1 MSKRKEKKR
10 RTSQTAAGQFSIFLI
25 VNRSKLVPRVLI
37 KIHTVEVNW
46 FFLNLSFFFFGSFFC
61 CGLGCQQLWSEK
73 RVREWYSRL
82 GKRQLWNVGVVTGF
96 RRSASSMCWLC
107 PTQFPILRR
116 SQIAI
121 GNRKDKRWSAEYEPS
136 STLMMWERD

>member
-46 FFLNLSFFFFGSFFC
+46 FFKIFLSSFLAVFF
-61 CGLGCQQLWSEK
+61 
-73 RVREWYSRL
+73 
-82 GKRQLWNVGVVTGF
+82 VV
-96 RRSASSMCWLC
+96 A
-107 PTQFPILRR
+107 
-116 SQIAI
+116 
-121 GNRKDKRWSAEYEPS
+121 
-136 STLMMWERD
+136 